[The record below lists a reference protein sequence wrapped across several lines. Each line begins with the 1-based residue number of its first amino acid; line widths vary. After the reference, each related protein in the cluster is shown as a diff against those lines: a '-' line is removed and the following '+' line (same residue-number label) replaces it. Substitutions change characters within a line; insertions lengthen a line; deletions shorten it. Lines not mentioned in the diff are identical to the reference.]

1 MANRLT
7 PDLRRERRSGCRL
20 AVLLLVGTAL
30 MGPGLAGAADT
41 VDDLRIR
48 LERSYQ
54 DGNVAGIESVRA
66 ELLRLAA
73 EPGAVDPASLRYF
86 AAYGRFRQAMATGG
100 DAPAARGFLEE
111 CITELG
117 AVVRQQP
124 GHAEARALL
133 GSCYGLSTEYNA
145 LLTMTRGP
153 EARRQLNEAVRLAPD
168 NPWVVMQD
176 GLADWATPRLF
187 GGSRAAAVE
196 KLERATE
203 LFARAM
209 KAGSRLAAFGAAEAW
224 QQLAPRYRSLGRDAD
239 ARVALERADALTSVQ
254 LASR

>member
-1 MANRLT
+1 
-7 PDLRRERRSGCRL
+7 
-20 AVLLLVGTAL
+20 
-30 MGPGLAGAADT
+30 MGGQPARAADA

-54 DGNVAGIESVRA
+54 DGNLAGIEAARG

-73 EPGAVDPASLRYF
+73 EPGADDPASLRYF
-86 AAYGRFRQAMATGG
+86 AAYGRFRQAMAAAG
-100 DAPAARGFLEE
+100 DAAAARGFLED

-117 AVVRQQP
+117 AIVRRTP

-145 LLTMTRGP
+145 LMTMTRGP
-153 EARRQLNEAVRLAPD
+153 EARRQLTEAVRLSPD

-187 GGSRAAAVE
+187 GGSREGAVR
-196 KLERATE
+196 KLERATA
-203 LFARAM
+203 LFAQAIG
-209 KAGSRLAAFGAAEAW
+209 AGSRLAAFGAAEAW
-224 QQLAPRYRSLGRDAD
+224 QQLALRYRALGRDAD
-239 ARVALERADALTSVQ
+239 ARLALERAAALTSVQ
-254 LASR
+254 LAAR